1 MYQQMLIQLA
11 LNLSEKVMS
20 DPDLQEELKHQTG
33 NLLDFLQ
40 VTTGNVNLRSQQ
52 EAIELALKT
61 CIRKDPKSQLQVTAY
76 VTALYLQYGQQN
88 LVGGGWSGPAVTL
101 VKLPGMLQQ
110 KGLRGAQVG
119 GSLLKHFGRTYF
131 PHIADRELKYALD
144 VDPQLLK
151 HIHSELTRK
160 ASSKS

>member
-61 CIRKDPKSQLQVTAY
+61 CIRKDPESQLQVTAY
-76 VTALYLQYGQQN
+76 VTALYLQYDQQN
-88 LVGGGWSGPAVTL
+88 LVGGGWSVTAIP
-101 VKLPGMLQQ
+101 VKLPGMLQKQ
-110 KGLRGAQVG
+110 GLRGAQVG